1 MELKVPEAL
10 AKALASIGDPAKIID
25 QTLLRPEAGPRRY
38 ERFVEESDPL
48 GFRALVVPL
57 SRVGLVSGISR
68 TPVATVAGFPHGSTS
83 LEAKIFEVEAAAS
96 RGAREVDVVIDV
108 GLAQEGLW
116 DLLSKE
122 VEAIVGRARA
132 LGLGCKII
140 LETGYLSS
148 DQVVAASRI
157 AARAGAD
164 YVKTSTGFGPRGA
177 SVEDVM
183 NIRRGVEGSRTG
195 VKASGGIRSLWDLAV
210 MVVAGADIVGTSSGL
225 EIVEQF
231 RKVRRA

>member
-1 MELKVPEAL
+1 MGL
-10 AKALASIGDPAKIID
+10 GDPARIID

-57 SRVGLVSGISR
+57 SRVKLVSSISK
-68 TPVATVAGFPHGSTS
+68 TPVAAVAGFPHGSTS
-83 LEAKIFEVEAAAS
+83 LEAKIFEIEAAAS
-96 RGAREVDVVIDV
+96 GGAREVDVVIDV

-116 DLLSKE
+116 DLLAQE
-122 VEAIVGRARA
+122 VEAVVGKARS

-148 DQVVAASRI
+148 EQVAAASRI
-157 AARAGAD
+157 AARAGAE

-177 SVEDVM
+177 SVEDIVNM
-183 NIRRGVEGSRTG
+183 RRAVEGSRTG

-210 MVVAGADIVGTSSGL
+210 MVLAGADIVGSSSGV
-225 EIVEQF
+225 EIVGQF
-231 RKVRRA
+231 RKIFRG